1 MVTSKTVN
9 ILKMADKIKA
19 RIRQICFKS
28 KVKMFSIQIT
38 AKTQA
43 AARAAHIQ
51 EVIHIKKLVP
61 IKWRRSSITRMVENT
76 MWLFFRSKF
85 HILRLDSTQTSRI
98 RNSIMKKTGL
108 GVCYKRARISH
119 LVKISLKN
127 KISTKSG
134 LHRKM
139 LRTQTATKTW

>member
-1 MVTSKTVN
+1 MVTNKTVN
-9 ILKMADKIKA
+9 ILKIADKIKA
-19 RIRQICFKS
+19 RISQICFKS

-43 AARAAHIQ
+43 AVRGAHIQ

-61 IKWRRSSITRMVENT
+61 IKWRRSNITRMVGNT
-76 MWLFFRSKF
+76 TWLFFLSKF
-85 HILRLDSTQTSRI
+85 HILLRDSTQISRI

-127 KISTKSG
+127 KTSTRLG

-139 LRTQTATKTW
+139 QHTQTATKTW